1 MSKRTPGLYKRPR
14 AGGRHEWHIDK
25 CIRGYGRICESTGTD
40 DEEEANR
47 YLEHR
52 IKEIRNAVTYGVRPK
67 RTFRQAATKYLETYK
82 DKPGISRQATAIKD
96 LDPFIGDKCIDTIY
110 NETFEPYIKA
120 RRNPPQPGPG
130 ERRRKP
136 HRIGTVNRNLG
147 VVRRILNCC
156 ARLWRHEETGLTW
169 LAQAPLIQLLEDPDA
184 RPPYPIDWNEQR
196 LLLDELAPHLQRMA
210 LFMVNT
216 GLRDQELCSLRWSWE
231 RHVPELDSNGIKRSV
246 FLLPR
251 RRNKNKQPRVVML
264 NDVAQAIIED
274 VRGEHPEH
282 VFTWLNTEG
291 VRNRVGRLRNSGW
304 IQARRRAAARYP
316 AEFGEA
322 APKGFE
328 LLRVHDMRHTFGRR
342 LRAAGVSKEDRKD
355 LLGHKSRDVT
365 TDYSA
370 AELLSLLEAVNRI
383 TQSRKSPAPTVLRLV
398 A

>member
-82 DKPGISRQATAIKD
+82 GKPGISRQATAVKD

-130 ERRRKP
+130 ERRRKL

-147 VVRRILNCC
+147 VARRILNCC

-196 LLLDELAPHLQRMA
+196 LLLDELAPHLQRIVTVHGQHGIEGPGVVQPAMELGA
-210 LFMVNT
+210 ACPRT
-216 GLRDQELCSLRWSWE
+216 GLEWNQAQRLLATAPAEQEQATARGDVKRCSAIHHRGGSSRTSGTRL
-231 RHVPELDSNGIKRSV
+231 HV
-246 FLLPR
+246 
-251 RRNKNKQPRVVML
+251 
-264 NDVAQAIIED
+264 
-274 VRGEHPEH
+274 GEH
-282 VFTWLNTEG
+282 
-291 VRNRVGRLRNSGW
+291 RGR
-304 IQARRRAAARYP
+304 
-316 AEFGEA
+316 
-322 APKGFE
+322 
-328 LLRVHDMRHTFGRR
+328 
-342 LRAAGVSKEDRKD
+342 
-355 LLGHKSRDVT
+355 SR
-365 TDYSA
+365 
-370 AELLSLLEAVNRI
+370 
-383 TQSRKSPAPTVLRLV
+383 
-398 A
+398 